1 MGPGERGLRDYK
13 IIEAHYGENHSFWRV
28 VVVSDKG
35 ERFDTVGKF
44 PTKEQ
49 AEKYITYVSQSM
61 DRRHNQW

>member
-1 MGPGERGLRDYK
+1 MKEYK
-13 IIEAHYGENHSFWRV
+13 IIEAHYGKTYSFWRV
-28 VVVSDKG
+28 VVVSDRE

-49 AEKYITYVSQSM
+49 AEKYVAYISQSA